1 MTLGRFLMVMAG
13 IFAFGIL
20 CFLGGMS
27 FKSGKTEIAI
37 FQIMIGIVGPLNVV
51 FGNLINNKSRKE

>member
-27 FKSGKTEIAI
+27 FKSGNTKTAI
-37 FQIMIGIVGPLNVV
+37 FQIMMGFV
-51 FGNLINNKSRKE
+51 

>member
-1 MTLGRFLMVMAG
+1 MTLCRFLMVMTD

-27 FKSGKTEIAI
+27 FKSGNTGNAV
-37 FQIMIGIVGPLNVV
+37 FQVMLGIVGPLNVV
-51 FGNLINNKSRKE
+51 FGNLINNKSGKE

>member
-13 IFAFGIL
+13 IFVFGIL

-27 FKSGKTEIAI
+27 FKSGNTGNAV
-37 FQIMIGIVGPLNVV
+37 FQVMIGIVGPLNVV
-51 FGNLINNKSRKE
+51 FNNLINNKRGKE